1 MYVYS
6 WDWILINQ
14 NRRNALFKAVYGER
28 IVCFKAYV
36 FESQEKLLPKD
47 TAVAL
52 QIVHVEMEV
61 A

>member
-1 MYVYS
+1 M
-6 WDWILINQ
+6 INQ
-14 NRRNALFKAVYGER
+14 NRRNALFKAVYGEK

-52 QIVHVEMEV
+52 QIVHVAMEV